1 LIILCTYHLGA
12 YQLFQLQ
19 KELSKQSEMG
29 GSCPKNVDSHIRLDQ
44 ETFILNSLW
53 KINAADIEVT
63 LAHVCQ
69 MVSS

>member
-1 LIILCTYHLGA
+1 MIMTCTYDLGV

-29 GSCPKNVDSHIRLDQ
+29 GSCPENVDSHIRHNQ

-53 KINAADIEVT
+53 KINVADIEVT
-63 LAHVCQ
+63 LARVCQ